1 MIEFQYK
8 LFKSFTSEKTRDQ
21 LITRKNSILRDAPI
35 TGLSDKDKQD
45 VRFIDVILKDY
56 IINYE
61 FDELDETP
69 YRQNETR
76 MSWNAAF
83 KTTRLTYNEAL
94 CVLLGVNPSASDLL
108 EEDLYL
114 IQDANKLFDKTLSYL
129 FFSRYEGS
137 RLSIRFKKKYI
148 DTKEFIL
155 WAIEERFIKQI
166 ASTEGLKKR
175 QKTIITQEKVD
186 SIARAIVLYGPNIS
200 KSELSIYISDELESQ
215 HQISLKPSAIRRRY
229 LSKHPIY

>member
-8 LFKSFTSEKTRDQ
+8 LYDSFTAEKTRDK
-21 LITRKNSILRDAPI
+21 LIIRKNSILGSAPI

-114 IQDANKLFDKTLSYL
+114 KKDANKLFGKTLSYL
-129 FFSRYEGS
+129 FFSRYRGS
-137 RLSIRFKKKYI
+137 RLSIKFKKKYI

-155 WAIEERFIKQI
+155 WAIEERFIKQV
-166 ASTEGLKKR
+166 ANHNDSNRR
-175 QKTIITQEKVD
+175 QQTITTQEKVD
-186 SIARAIVLYGPNIS
+186 TIARAIVLYSPNIS
-200 KSELSIYISDELESQ
+200 KSELSIYVADEIETK
-215 HQISLKPSAIRRRY
+215 HQISLKPPTIRKRY
-229 LSKHPIY
+229 LYEHPIY

>member
-8 LFKSFTSEKTRDQ
+8 LYDSFTAEKTRDQ
-21 LITRKNSILRDAPI
+21 LITRRNSILGDAPI
-35 TGLSDKDKQD
+35 TELSDKDKQD

-61 FDELDETP
+61 FDELDEIP

-76 MSWNAAF
+76 MSWNTAF

-114 IQDANKLFDKTLSYL
+114 KKDANKLFGKTLSYL
-129 FFSRYEGS
+129 FFSRYRGS
-137 RLSIRFKKKYI
+137 RLSISFKKKYI

-166 ASTEGLKKR
+166 FNTEGLKRR
-175 QKTIITQEKVD
+175 QKTITTQEKVD
-186 SIARAIVLYGPNIS
+186 TIARAIVLYSPNIS
-200 KSELSIYISDELESQ
+200 KSELSIYVADELETK
-215 HQISLKPSAIRRRY
+215 HQISLKPPTIRKRY
-229 LSKHPIY
+229 LYEHPIY

>member
-61 FDELDETP
+61 FDELDEIP

-114 IQDANKLFDKTLSYL
+114 KKDANK
-129 FFSRYEGS
+129 
-137 RLSIRFKKKYI
+137 
-148 DTKEFIL
+148 
-155 WAIEERFIKQI
+155 
-166 ASTEGLKKR
+166 
-175 QKTIITQEKVD
+175 
-186 SIARAIVLYGPNIS
+186 
-200 KSELSIYISDELESQ
+200 
-215 HQISLKPSAIRRRY
+215 
-229 LSKHPIY
+229 

>member
-1 MIEFQYK
+1 
-8 LFKSFTSEKTRDQ
+8 
-21 LITRKNSILRDAPI
+21 
-35 TGLSDKDKQD
+35 
-45 VRFIDVILKDY
+45 
-56 IINYE
+56 
-61 FDELDETP
+61 
-69 YRQNETR
+69 

-114 IQDANKLFDKTLSYL
+114 IQDANKLFDKALSYL
-129 FFSRYEGS
+129 FFSRYRGS
-137 RLSIRFKKKYI
+137 RLNIKFKKKYI

-186 SIARAIVLYGPNIS
+186 SIARAIVLYSPNIS

-215 HQISLKPSAIRRRY
+215 HQISLESSAIRRRY
-229 LSKHPIY
+229 LDKHPIY